1 MTDHRPPN
9 AIAALEQARA
19 QLEIALGPNAHWRA
33 LGQATLPANRA
44 AHERALADNSVY
56 HAWKLLGQA
65 LAELQA
71 GGKLGRAM
79 RTDMR
84 ADMGHEDTAPAAEP
98 QQAWPR
104 VELRQV
110 LERIRVEA
118 PFDSAGPAAG
128 AATAA
133 DHGPGAPPAAPAF
146 APADIEIEEAAVS
159 FVVREAQPA
168 PQAAPAA
175 ERAVEP
181 RGIQGGTQEGAD
193 ASARATDSSDDEDDT
208 ETEVRFVPRRS

>member
-44 AHERALADNSVY
+44 AHERALADNPVY

-71 GGKLGRAM
+71 WGAMGRAM

-84 ADMGHEDTAPAAEP
+84 G
-98 QQAWPR
+98 
-104 VELRQV
+104 
-110 LERIRVEA
+110 
-118 PFDSAGPAAG
+118 
-128 AATAA
+128 
-133 DHGPGAPPAAPAF
+133 
-146 APADIEIEEAAVS
+146 
-159 FVVREAQPA
+159 
-168 PQAAPAA
+168 
-175 ERAVEP
+175 
-181 RGIQGGTQEGAD
+181 
-193 ASARATDSSDDEDDT
+193 
-208 ETEVRFVPRRS
+208 